1 MQAMHSFSKQYLIY
15 LVLPLLFLP
24 KLNLWTFSGQTAGI
38 RIDDL
43 ILTFMAL
50 LCAWMHVAGREHC
63 SSIEKILGAI
73 VLCSLFSIGCSYI
86 LYHLNIIPMRGNPA
100 YGLRLLEYYL
110 FFYIGLWACRFY
122 NIEKILTYFV
132 IWNVFLM
139 LLQKF
144 QLLGSFHMGNYL
156 MVSQRVMGVS
166 SFPTEMGL
174 IFNFIYAYFI
184 FSRQKITFH
193 HLYLPPVIHY
203 FLERFW
209 LLGTTL
215 FFGALVLL
223 TGSRA
228 PLAIVLL
235 LFFIRFYQLRKT
247 QKQTL
252 WLLPIVCALCFLFIN
267 QSEGMGKR
275 SHLLAMNNVKAAQKV
290 WEKLEI
296 KRDADLNEVKLDQIK
311 NKDVSL
317 LLRLHKWVFALK
329 TYLYEPLVWIQGTG
343 PGFAGPA
350 LDGGLVRLLVET
362 GLLGIFL
369 WGIFLYRI
377 GKISLSMSYVVL
389 SFILNMI
396 FVDAHLAY
404 KGMSIFFFI
413 AGSEYAKQNFVI
425 SRVEEH
431 RNAPLHCN
439 K

>member
-1 MQAMHSFSKQYLIY
+1 MIHSFSKQYLIY

-38 RIDDL
+38 RVDDL
-43 ILTFMAL
+43 VLVFLAL
-50 LCAWMHVAGREHC
+50 FCAWVHIAGRERF

-73 VLCSLFSIGCSYI
+73 VLSSLFSIGCSYI
-86 LYHLNIIPMRGNPA
+86 LYHMNILPLMGNPA
-100 YGLRLLEYYL
+100 YALRLLEYYL
-110 FFYIGLWACRFY
+110 FFYIGLWAAQFY
-122 NIEKILTYFV
+122 RIEKILTYFLL
-132 IWNVFLM
+132 WNVFLM

-174 IFNFIYAYFI
+174 ILNFIYAYFI
-184 FSRQKITFH
+184 FSRQKITCRR
-193 HLYLPPVIHY
+193 LYLPPIMHY
-203 FLERFW
+203 LLERFW
-209 LLGTTL
+209 LFGTTL
-215 FFGALVLL
+215 FLGALILL

-228 PLAIVLL
+228 PLAVI
-235 LFFIRFYQLRKT
+235 LFLFLIRLYQLRAT

-252 WLLPIVCALCFLFIN
+252 WLLPVACALCFLAIS
-267 QSEGMGKR
+267 QSEGMGER
-275 SHLLAMNNVKAAQKV
+275 SNLLAMNNLKSAKKV
-290 WEKLEI
+290 WERLEI

-311 NKDVSL
+311 NTDVSL
-317 LLRLHKWVFALK
+317 LIRLHKWVFALK
-329 TYLYEPLVWIQGTG
+329 TYLSEPLVWIQGTG
-343 PGFAGPA
+343 AGFAGPA

-377 GKISLSMSYVVL
+377 GKISLTIGYVVV
-389 SFILNMI
+389 SFVLNMI

-404 KGMSIFFFI
+404 KAMSVFFFI
-413 AGSEYAKQNFVI
+413 AGSEYAREQSLK
-425 SRVEEH
+425 SH
-431 RNAPLHCN
+431 LLLL